1 MSGAERTGAD
11 RHDPTASRDGAVR
24 GGAGADFAV
33 LEVVEREL
41 RDGVLYVRMNRPE
54 AKNALSVELRA
65 DLRTAFLE
73 AHDDP
78 RVRCLVLTGSGGS
91 FSAGGDVKRMGGP
104 STPAHNAGRI
114 ALGRELAELL
124 RGVRKPT
131 LAAVEGHAVGA
142 GFGLALATDMI
153 LVSESARFQY
163 GFIKRGLAPD
173 SSVPYLLG
181 QQIGTRTAMYYGMT
195 GEVIDAARAM
205 ELGIAVRSFAP
216 EEFADGVHAF
226 ARSMAEGPTQAL
238 FATRK
243 AVQAAA
249 DLSFAQTWDFESFAS
264 AVTSTTQD
272 HKNSVA
278 AFKAKTP
285 VRFQGE

>member
-1 MSGAERTGAD
+1 MRAVSGDA
-11 RHDPTASRDGAVR
+11 
-24 GGAGADFAV
+24 ADFAP
-33 LEVVEREL
+33 LSLVEREL
-41 RDGVLYVRMNRPE
+41 REGVLYVRMNRPE
-54 AKNALSVELRA
+54 ARNALSAELRE
-65 DLRTAFLE
+65 DLRTALLE

-104 STPAHNAGRI
+104 ATPAHSAGRI

-131 LAAVEGHAVGA
+131 VAAVEGHAVGA

-153 LVSESARFQY
+153 VASSTARFQF
-163 GFIKRGLAPD
+163 GFVKRGLAPD
-173 SSVPYLLG
+173 SAVPYLLS
-181 QQIGTRTAMYYGMT
+181 QQIGARTTMYYAMT
-195 GEVIDAARAM
+195 GEVIDAGRAL
-205 ELGIAVRSFAP
+205 ELGIAAKAFAP
-216 EEFADGVHAF
+216 EEFTEGVHAF
-226 ARSMAEGPTQAL
+226 ARSLAEGPTAAL

-264 AVTSTTQD
+264 AVTSTTRD

-278 AFKAKTP
+278 AFKAKTA
-285 VRFQGE
+285 VRFEGE